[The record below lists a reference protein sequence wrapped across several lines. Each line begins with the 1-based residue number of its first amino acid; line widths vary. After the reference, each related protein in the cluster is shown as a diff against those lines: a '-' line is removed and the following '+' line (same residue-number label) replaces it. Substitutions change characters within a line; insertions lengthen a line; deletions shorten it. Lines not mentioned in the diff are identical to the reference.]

1 VNGRF
6 TYTSGHRDY
15 LFDESAIGT
24 ARFAGATNQQVVA
37 FGNAQRPVITGNLLF
52 SIFPTSKLTITNQTS
67 VYNIRIN
74 GNSTFVQFDNAT
86 QALNTFDFQF
96 LGIRTISNETD
107 LNYQLKNW
115 LGFFGGYQYSDRQ
128 IRSVLDNVSFGVPF
142 SLPTEQTNILNT
154 GIFGI
159 RLKPIKPLTILLD
172 GEIGRA
178 NRPLTPISDRNYQ
191 DFDARVQYKLKS
203 FLLSAYTRTSYN
215 TNSVS
220 LSSYAS
226 HARTYSAEASWT
238 PREWFALDA
247 GYAKLHLNTAG
258 GIDYFTSGQFI
269 TGEQSLYISNL
280 HTATLGARFIVTKRV
295 DLYAGY
301 SHVQDTGDGRN
312 NPLGNQIGST
322 LPAFQ
327 APQTFP
333 VLFQS
338 PLARVSVRITDK
350 IRWNVGYQYYGYHE
364 SFFNSDNFR
373 AHTGY
378 TSLLWSF

>member
-1 VNGRF
+1 
-6 TYTSGHRDY
+6 
-15 LFDESAIGT
+15 
-24 ARFAGATNQQVVA
+24 
-37 FGNAQRPVITGNLLF
+37 
-52 SIFPTSKLTITNQTS
+52 
-67 VYNIRIN
+67 
-74 GNSTFVQFDNAT
+74 
-86 QALNTFDFQF
+86 
-96 LGIRTISNETD
+96 
-107 LNYQLKNW
+107 LKNW